1 MSTAEYSPRARAER
15 VIASGRTFLVFFALA
30 GVLLTPADQGTFP
43 DEALQLLGFYC
54 VYSVLVWVATRR
66 GALVTRRATALA
78 HAVDLVIAVILT
90 MLTRGSGSPF
100 FLFFAFML
108 LAATVRWQGW
118 GAWSTGLVVIA
129 AYLGVVAYEIA
140 RDSGPI
146 DVNRF
151 VVRVGLLAVMTMIL
165 GQLGTYQQR
174 LYHELHQ
181 LATSPRSPALTL
193 DEILRESLGY
203 AARVLN
209 APAAVLIWQ
218 DDDDA
223 QLNLAVLTGPV
234 LERRILSPRMSEIV
248 VVPGDVRRFLQIRG
262 TSGSRTLALSERPR
276 ELSTPV
282 LGGDLVD
289 RLEIET
295 VIAAALPERSHQGWL
310 LVLNRSPEI
319 ISTDDVLLADIVAA
333 DISASVEHWSLSQRA
348 RDAAVAEARLLVS
361 RDLHDGVLQSL
372 TGCRLNI
379 AAAAVTAERT
389 SAESAAQLRALERSL
404 AHDQQELREVILDLR
419 GLSSPRAPAPLRD
432 LCARVERQWG
442 VSVTL
447 TQHADNVVPTELNA
461 PTLLMVHEAL
471 ANAVRHGKA
480 KRVGVAIS
488 RSDSRLVIRIEDDG
502 HGFAF
507 TGTLLGHELAARET
521 GPRSLRERAET
532 LGGTLAVTS
541 HDTGSTVEIAI
552 PVSRESV
559 CA

>member
-1 MSTAEYSPRARAER
+1 

-30 GVLLTPADQGTFP
+30 GVLLTPADQQETFSN
-43 DEALQLLGFYC
+43 ESLQLLGFYC
-54 VYSVLVWVATRR
+54 VYSVLLWVATGR

-78 HAVDLVIAVILT
+78 HGVDLVIAVILT

-100 FLFFAFML
+100 FLFFTFTL
-108 LAATVRWQGW
+108 LSATVRWQGW

-140 RDSGPI
+140 GQSGAI

-151 VVRVGLLAVMTMIL
+151 IVRVGLLAVMTMVL
-165 GQLGTYQQR
+165 GQLGAYQQR
-174 LYHELHQ
+174 LNQELHQ
-181 LATSPRSPALTL
+181 LAASPRTAAVGL
-193 DEILRESLGY
+193 DEVLRESLGY

-209 APAAVLIWQ
+209 APAALLIWQ

-223 QLNLAVLTGPV
+223 QLNLAALNDTA
-234 LERRILSPRMSEIV
+234 LERQVLSSPLSELV
-248 VVPGDVRRFLQIRG
+248 AVPADVRRFLHIRG
-262 TSGSRTLALSERPR
+262 GSGSRTLALSERPR

-282 LGGDLVD
+282 LRGDLVE
-289 RLEIET
+289 RFAVET
-295 VIAAALPERSHQGWL
+295 VIGAALPERSHQGWL
-310 LVLNRSPEI
+310 LVLNRSTRV

-333 DISASVEHWSLSQRA
+333 DISASVEHWSLSRRA

-379 AAAAVTAERT
+379 AAAAVSAERT
-389 SAESAAQLRALERSL
+389 SAETAAHLRALERSL
-404 AHDQQELREVILDLR
+404 AHDQQELREVIQDLR
-419 GLSSPRAPAPLRD
+419 GGSQRPPAPLKD

-442 VSVTL
+442 VTVTL
-447 TQHADNVVPTELNA
+447 TQNADSVVPLELNG

-480 KRVGVAIS
+480 KSAGVGVN
-488 RSDSRLVIRIEDDG
+488 RVEQRLVIRIDDDG
-502 HGFAF
+502 HGFPF
-507 TGTLLGHELAARET
+507 TGTLLGHELAARQT

-541 HDTGSTVEIAI
+541 HDTGSTVEISI
-552 PVSRESV
+552 PVTRESV